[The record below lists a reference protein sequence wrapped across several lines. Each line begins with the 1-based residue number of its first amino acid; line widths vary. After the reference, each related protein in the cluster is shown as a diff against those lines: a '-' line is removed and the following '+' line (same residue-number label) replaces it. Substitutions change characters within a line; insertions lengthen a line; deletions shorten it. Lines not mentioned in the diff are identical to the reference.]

1 MTSHS
6 SVLRE
11 GTFLYD
17 TCTTTVVKSCLHIFF
32 GGQVVTTNAEALTRS
47 RFARH
52 YAALA
57 AIVGTQAGKCSVR
70 DGKDVW
76 RQRISTDHTAVLTH
90 HLQNTWPVRLHHSF
104 LTPYEAA
111 QK

>member
-1 MTSHS
+1 M
-6 SVLRE
+6 VA
-11 GTFLYD
+11 
-17 TCTTTVVKSCLHIFF
+17 KSRLHIFC
-32 GGQVVTTNAEALTRS
+32 GQLVTTNAEALTRS

-76 RQRISTDHTAVLTH
+76 RQRISTDHAAVLTH
-90 HLQNTWPVRLHHSF
+90 HLQNTRPVRLDHSF
-104 LTPYEAA
+104 ITPYEAA